1 MRFDPAGDKMFVL
14 KSHIVGGTGYDRY
27 GCPEGPYFPLADRD
41 AAFRMQ
47 NEFGDHTA
55 LVYGDYREDLKCLAE
70 MMKVEYVEY
79 TD

>member
-1 MRFDPAGDKMFVL
+1 
-14 KSHIVGGTGYDRY
+14 
-27 GCPEGPYFPLADRD
+27 
-41 AAFRMQ
+41 MQ